1 MSTLMQPQ
9 ILWVI
14 SIIAS
19 VFQVALII
27 SAFINQGITPESGF
41 KTWTRK
47 TSVRLTI
54 SAFVGFGWGGVLA
67 FRQNLPPDAAFVIA
81 MVSAVAFTVLM
92 TVLLRFLIEQ

>member
-1 MSTLMQPQ
+1 MQPQ

-54 SAFVGFGWGGVLA
+54 SALVGFGWGGVLA

-92 TVLLRFLIEQ
+92 TVLLRFLIEE